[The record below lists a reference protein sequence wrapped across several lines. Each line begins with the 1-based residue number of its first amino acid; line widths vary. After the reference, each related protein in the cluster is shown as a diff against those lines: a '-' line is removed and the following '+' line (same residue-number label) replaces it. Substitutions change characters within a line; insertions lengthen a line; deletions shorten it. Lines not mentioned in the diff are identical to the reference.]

1 MNFILEGRDL
11 EKTYEVDSVVQEA
24 VGGVNIAVTPGEFVA
39 IMGPSGSGKSTLLH
53 ILAGLDRPSWGGVY
67 LEGTRVDELSETEWA
82 RVRRHR
88 IGFVFQFFN
97 LINSM
102 TVAENVELPGL
113 VAGLGSREARRRS
126 DELLNS
132 LGLADKADVTPSK
145 LSGGEQ
151 QRVAIARAL
160 INRPAIL
167 LADEPTGNLDSQTSR
182 ETLDVLREFHGGGQ
196 TILMVTHDALVAAAA
211 DRVLSMRD
219 GEIVDETRLEPGT
232 PSRTLLSRLIELEV

>member
-1 MNFILEGRDL
+1 MNFILEGQDL

-24 VGGVNIAVTPGEFVA
+24 VGGVNIAVAPGEFVA

-53 ILAGLDRPSWGGVY
+53 ILAGLDRPSWGEVY

-182 ETLDVLREFHGGGQ
+182 ETLDVLRDFHDGGQ

>member
-1 MNFILEGRDL
+1 VNFILEGRDL

-24 VGGVNIAVTPGEFVA
+24 VGGVNIAVAPGEFVA

-53 ILAGLDRPSWGGVY
+53 ILAGLDRPSWGEVY

-182 ETLDVLREFHGGGQ
+182 ETLDVLRGFHDGGQ

-219 GEIVDETRLEPGT
+219 GAIVDETRLEPGT

>member
-24 VGGVNIAVTPGEFVA
+24 VGGVNIAVAPGEFVA

-53 ILAGLDRPSWGGVY
+53 ILAGLDRPSWGEVY

-182 ETLDVLREFHGGGQ
+182 ETLDVLRGFHDGGQ

-232 PSRTLLSRLIELEV
+232 PSRALLSRLIELEV

>member
-1 MNFILEGRDL
+1 LEGRDL

-24 VGGVNIAVTPGEFVA
+24 VGGVNIAVAPGEFVA

-53 ILAGLDRPSWGGVY
+53 ILAGLDRPSWGEVY

-182 ETLDVLREFHGGGQ
+182 ETLDVLRGFHDGGQ

-219 GEIVDETRLEPGT
+219 GEIVDEIRLEPGT
-232 PSRTLLSRLIELEV
+232 SSRTLLSRLIDLEV

>member
-24 VGGVNIAVTPGEFVA
+24 VGGVNIAVAPGEFVA

-53 ILAGLDRPSWGGVY
+53 ILAGLDRPSWGEVY

>member
-88 IGFVFQFFN
+88 IGIVFQFFN

-132 LGLADKADVTPSK
+132 LGLDDKADVTPSK

-182 ETLDVLREFHGGGQ
+182 ETLDVLRGFHDGGQ

>member
-1 MNFILEGRDL
+1 VNFILEGRDL

-24 VGGVNIAVTPGEFVA
+24 VGGVNIAVAPGEFVA

-53 ILAGLDRPSWGGVY
+53 ILAGLDRPSWGEVY

-182 ETLDVLREFHGGGQ
+182 ETLDVLRGFHDGGQ

-219 GEIVDETRLEPGT
+219 GEIVDEIRLEPGT
-232 PSRTLLSRLIELEV
+232 SSRTLLSRLIDLEV